1 MKISHLWKHFN
12 LIFNLKT
19 QTTVTS
25 YRRFLITTKI
35 TTKYG
40 LVAINQ
46 NILRTQNSN
55 WYMHNWFIQ

>member
-1 MKISHLWKHFN
+1 MKISHLWKHFT

-25 YRRFLITTKI
+25 YRRFLITTKT

-40 LVAINQ
+40 LVAKNQ
-46 NILRTQNSN
+46 NILQTQNSN